1 MCFKFILYQCFEEK
15 KDEKEPEKRDLLRR
29 ETIEVVRKRLKK
41 LDNEAA
47 KYV

>member
-29 ETIEVVRKRLKK
+29 ETVEMVRKRLKILEK
-41 LDNEAA
+41 AAA

>member
-1 MCFKFILYQCFEEK
+1 MCFKFILYQCF

-29 ETIEVVRKRLKK
+29 ETIEMVRKRLKK